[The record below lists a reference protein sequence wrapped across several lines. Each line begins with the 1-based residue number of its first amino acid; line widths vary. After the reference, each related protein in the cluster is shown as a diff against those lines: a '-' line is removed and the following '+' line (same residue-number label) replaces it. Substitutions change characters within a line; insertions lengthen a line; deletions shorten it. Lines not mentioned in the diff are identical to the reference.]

1 MVGDVC
7 CWVQTYLATDF
18 SREQLA
24 ERVGVLRQVMAKNG
38 IALDRKGDSL
48 LLQAAMH
55 LENVPVRLRHTASCR
70 TLQTESNCILTAR
83 PACCVAAWVAGFPLA
98 QPARK
103 ERPAIRQ
110 RRAAGQ
116 IPAPSE
122 VCAREMSAHNKLD
135 LSYRQCRLSRSIPY
149 LLVFLQLRG
158 PARQRSWRS
167 GGDGSRGKAHRASA
181 HANQHRLH
189 VSDRM
194 AGGSACSACTSRPRG
209 R

>member
-1 MVGDVC
+1 M
-7 CWVQTYLATDF
+7 
-18 SREQLA
+18 
-24 ERVGVLRQVMAKNG
+24 LRQVMAKNG

-55 LENVPVRLRHTASCR
+55 LENVPVRLRCVTRLLVERSKPKANAYS
-70 TLQTESNCILTAR
+70 L
-83 PACCVAAWVAGFPLA
+83 PALPGWCVAAWVAGFPLA
-98 QPARK
+98 KPARK

-122 VCAREMSAHNKLD
+122 VRARARSAAHNMLD
-135 LSYRQCRLSRSIPY
+135 LSDRHCRLSRSIPY
-149 LLVFLQLRG
+149 LLAFLQLRG
-158 PARQRSWRS
+158 SARQCSWRS

-194 AGGSACSACTSRPRG
+194 ARGSACSACTSRPGG